1 MACKRQLISTCSWDE
16 CSSALQALL
25 LTYEQRTS
33 TQEEILKRC
42 AFERNEGLIKLHYT
56 VSFICRFVITVP
68 PVTAPSISVHTHL
81 YTPARLS
88 HYTLLTE
95 MIARDLAPYSNI
107 FHFTSTNMSLQ
118 FPETRLIQYDC
129 GKLKYYVILFSLVD

>member
-1 MACKRQLISTCSWDE
+1 MACKRQLISSHSWDE

-33 TQEEILKRC
+33 TQEEILKRY
-42 AFERNEGLIKLHYT
+42 AYKHNEGLIKLHYT

-81 YTPARLS
+81 HTPAHLN

-95 MIARDLAPYSNI
+95 RIARDLAPCSNI

-129 GKLKYYVILFSLVD
+129 GKLKCVILFSLVD